1 MTITARRIL
10 AILLIIIISGLS
22 GLFLDRVGPNK
33 DSEEEKLRHD
43 PDYYVTD
50 FTVTTMDENGKPK
63 HLLVAERMNHYPD
76 DDTTEL
82 LKPHMEIYR
91 TREKEPAWNIDSKRG
106 WVSSDGKLVLLLG
119 NVHVRRKGS
128 ATNEPVN
135 LWTEELRFH
144 PDDEYA
150 ETDKHVKIKNGNSIT
165 EAVGMRAWLG
175 EGRIQFL
182 SRTRGSY
189 ESTN

>member
-1 MTITARRIL
+1 MTVTARRIL
-10 AILLIIIISGLS
+10 AILLIIIVSGLS
-22 GLFLDRVGPNK
+22 GLFLDSVTPDK
-33 DSEEEKLRHD
+33 EKEEKKLRHD
-43 PDYYVTD
+43 PDYYVID
-50 FTVTTMDENGKPK
+50 FTVTTMGENGKPK

-91 TREKEPAWNIDSKRG
+91 IKEPAWHIDSNRG

-119 NVHVRRKGS
+119 KVHIRRKGS
-128 ATNEPVN
+128 KTNEPVN

-165 EAVGMRAWLG
+165 EATGMRAWLG

-189 ESTN
+189 ESAN

>member
-1 MTITARRIL
+1 MTTTARRIL
-10 AILLIIIISGLS
+10 AILLIIIVSGLS
-22 GLFLDRVGPNK
+22 GLFLDSVTPDK
-33 DSEEEKLRHD
+33 DKEDEKLRHD
-43 PDYYVTD
+43 PDYYLTD
-50 FTVTTMDENGKPK
+50 FTVTTMGENGKPK
-63 HLLVAERMNHYPD
+63 HILAAKRMNHYPD

-82 LKPHMEIYR
+82 LKPHIEIYR
-91 TREKEPAWNIDSKRG
+91 IKEPRWNIDSKRG

-150 ETDKHVKIKNGNSIT
+150 ETDKHVRIKNGDSIT
-165 EAVGMRAWLG
+165 EAVGMRAYLG

-189 ESTN
+189 ESAN